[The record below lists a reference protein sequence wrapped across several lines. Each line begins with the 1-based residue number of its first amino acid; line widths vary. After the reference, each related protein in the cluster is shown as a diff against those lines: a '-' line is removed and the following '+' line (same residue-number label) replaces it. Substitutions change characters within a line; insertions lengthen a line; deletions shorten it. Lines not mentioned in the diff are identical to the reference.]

1 MFSRFGLRFRM
12 AASYVTVSAVAVLIV
27 EAILLTILIP
37 QIRTAR
43 DSAHAAEQQVARAEA
58 AQARAKAEVITLG
71 MASSV
76 GSSASAIAAGRPEL
90 SDGRLLAEASKN
102 LDRSTTAAA
111 TAPDG
116 REGGT
121 SAGPN
126 PDSAEAT
133 MALTTLTGD
142 MIAAAGRNTPT
153 LPAEALS
160 GGARTGLRTLGGQV
174 FAWAVQ
180 PVTITDGSGGPAGTR
195 TIGLA
200 YEELPSPHLGT
211 SVTTGSNDRTGGA
224 RSITGLLT
232 AGTLILVLLVP
243 VGALFGLFST
253 GRLIRRIRRLALGTE
268 AMAEGELRSR
278 IPVSSGDEL
287 GQLEM
292 GFNTMAE
299 RLEQAIRAER
309 DAAGLAARR
318 AERTRI
324 ARDLH
329 DSISQDLFSAS
340 LVATGLRKA
349 LPSETKLW
357 TQATSME
364 GTLERTRREMRAML
378 MELRPVALEDAGLA
392 AALEEMCRAYEVR
405 LGIPITARIDLPDL
419 SPSVEQ
425 AVLRVV
431 QEALGN
437 AVRHGNPATIE
448 VDVNGDGEK
457 IHLTIRDDGTGF
469 DLDRV
474 AERHGMGLELI
485 RERVEEL
492 GGTVRV
498 ITAPQQGTTVQVAL

>member
-27 EAILLTILIP
+27 EAILLTILVP
-37 QIRTAR
+37 QIQAAR
-43 DSAHAAEQQVARAEA
+43 AGARNAEQQALRAEA
-58 AQARAKAEVITLG
+58 GQARSKAEVVAL
-71 MASSV
+71 SV
-76 GSSASAIAAGRPEL
+76 ASAAGSAASAAATREPGL
-90 SDGRLLAEASKN
+90 SDGRLLTEAART
-102 LDRSTTAAA
+102 LTASTASTAGGRDGAAA
-111 TAPDG
+111 
-116 REGGT
+116 
-121 SAGPN
+121 GPS
-126 PDSAEAT
+126 PDSAETVTVLAT
-133 MALTTLTGD
+133 VDGSVVAAVGTG
-142 MIAAAGRNTPT
+142 TPA

-160 GGARTGLRTLGGQV
+160 GGAHTGVMTVDGRLR
-174 FAWAVQ
+174 AWAVQ
-180 PVTITDGSGGPAGTR
+180 PVTVGTAGAR

-200 YEELPSPHLGT
+200 YEELPGPHAGT
-211 SVTTGSNDRTGGA
+211 SVTPGADGTATTRTV
-224 RSITGLLT
+224 TEVLT
-232 AGTLILVLLVP
+232 AGALILVLLLP

-268 AMAEGELRSR
+268 VMAEGDLRSR
-278 IPVSSGDEL
+278 VPVSGGDEV
-287 GQLEM
+287 GRLELA
-292 GFNTMAE
+292 FNTMAG
-299 RLEQAIRAER
+299 RLEEAINAER

-324 ARDLH
+324 ARELH

-349 LPSETKLW
+349 LPAETTLCR
-357 TQATSME
+357 QATSME
-364 GTLERTRREMRAML
+364 VTLERTRREMRAML

-392 AALEEMCRAYEVR
+392 AALEEMCRAYETR
-405 LGIPITARIDLPDL
+405 LGIPITARIEL
-419 SPSVEQ
+419 SGLTPSVEH

-448 VDVNGDGEK
+448 VDVSSAGEK
-457 IHLTIRDDGTGF
+457 VNLTIRDDGAGF

-492 GGTVRV
+492 GGTVHVR
-498 ITAPQQGTTVQVAL
+498 TAPQQGTTVRVAL

>member
-27 EAILLTILIP
+27 EAIMLALLIS
-37 QIRTAR
+37 QIRSARTTAQ
-43 DSAHAAEQQVARAEA
+43 DAQQQVARAEA
-58 AQARAKAEVITLG
+58 DQARSKAEVIALG
-71 MASSV
+71 TASTV
-76 GSSASAIAAGRPEL
+76 GSTASGIAAGRPEL
-90 SDGRLLAEASKN
+90 SDGRLLAESAKA
-102 LDRSTTAAA
+102 LKMPAPG
-111 TAPDG
+111 APDSTDG
-116 REGGT
+116 AAGGT
-121 SAGPN
+121 PTGPN
-126 PDSAEAT
+126 PDAAV
-133 MALTTLTGD
+133 ALTTLDGNIISTV
-142 MIAAAGRNTPT
+142 GRATPD
-153 LPAEALS
+153 LPPEALNH
-160 GGARTGLRTLGGQV
+160 GARTGFKTVDGHV

-180 PVTITDGSGGPAGTR
+180 PVTVSAGGSTQARGV
-195 TIGLA
+195 GLV
-200 YEELPSPHLGT
+200 YDELPSPDSGASAAPGSSGRT
-211 SVTTGSNDRTGGA
+211 SIPSVSR
-224 RSITGLLT
+224 LLT
-232 AGTLILVLLVP
+232 AGAVILLLLIP

-268 AMAEGELRSR
+268 VMADGDLRSR
-278 IPVSSGDEL
+278 VPVSGGDEI
-287 GQLEM
+287 GQLEQA
-292 GFNTMAE
+292 FNTMAG

-324 ARDLH
+324 ARELH

-349 LPSETKLW
+349 LPSETSLW
-357 TQATSME
+357 SQACSME

-392 AALEEMCRAYEVR
+392 AALEEMCRAYETR
-405 LGIPITARIDLPDL
+405 LGIPITARIELPEL
-419 SPSVEQ
+419 TPPVEH

-448 VDVNGDGEK
+448 VDVNGEGGMV
-457 IHLTIRDDGTGF
+457 HLSIRDDGAGF
-469 DLDRV
+469 DLERV

-492 GGTVRV
+492 GGTVQV
-498 ITAPQQGTTVQVAL
+498 VTAPRQGTTVRVAL

>member
-1 MFSRFGLRFRM
+1 
-12 AASYVTVSAVAVLIV
+12 
-27 EAILLTILIP
+27 
-37 QIRTAR
+37 
-43 DSAHAAEQQVARAEA
+43 
-58 AQARAKAEVITLG
+58 
-71 MASSV
+71 
-76 GSSASAIAAGRPEL
+76 
-90 SDGRLLAEASKN
+90 
-102 LDRSTTAAA
+102 
-111 TAPDG
+111 
-116 REGGT
+116 
-121 SAGPN
+121 
-126 PDSAEAT
+126 
-133 MALTTLTGD
+133 
-142 MIAAAGRNTPT
+142 
-153 LPAEALS
+153 
-160 GGARTGLRTLGGQV
+160 
-174 FAWAVQ
+174 
-180 PVTITDGSGGPAGTR
+180 
-195 TIGLA
+195 
-200 YEELPSPHLGT
+200 
-211 SVTTGSNDRTGGA
+211 
-224 RSITGLLT
+224 LLT

-268 AMAEGELRSR
+268 AMADGELRSR

-405 LGIPITARIDLPDL
+405 LGIPITARIELPDL
-419 SPSVEQ
+419 SPSAEQ